1 MGFYARIP
9 IRKVIINN
17 GDIMKKVMI
26 ILEFENKEEVDE
38 EDVIQYLQELIEQNC
53 LSYEEIE

>member
-1 MGFYARIP
+1 
-9 IRKVIINN
+9 
-17 GDIMKKVMI
+17 MI

-53 LSYEEIE
+53 LSYEKIE

>member
-1 MGFYARIP
+1 
-9 IRKVIINN
+9 
-17 GDIMKKVMI
+17 MKKVMI

-53 LSYEEIE
+53 LSYEKIE

>member
-17 GDIMKKVMI
+17 GGIMKKVI
-26 ILEFENKEEVDE
+26 ITLEFEKEEVDQ

>member
-1 MGFYARIP
+1 
-9 IRKVIINN
+9 
-17 GDIMKKVMI
+17 MKKVMI
-26 ILEFENKEEVDE
+26 ILEFENKEEVEE

>member
-1 MGFYARIP
+1 MK
-9 IRKVIINN
+9 KVIIT
-17 GDIMKKVMI
+17 
-26 ILEFENKEEVDE
+26 LEFEKEEVDQ